1 VKKVTEDYNSLN
13 FNTAISQLMVF
24 INDCYKAEEIYKPYI
39 EGFIKMLAPIAPH
52 ISEELWS
59 RLGHDETITYQPW
72 PSYDEALLVDDE
84 IEIVVQV
91 NGKVRAKINVSK
103 DIAKEE
109 MEQIALDNEHVKYEI
124 EGKDIK
130 KVIAVPKKLVNIVA
144 K

>member
-1 VKKVTEDYNSLN
+1 
-13 FNTAISQLMVF
+13 
-24 INDCYKAEEIYKPYI
+24 
-39 EGFIKMLAPIAPH
+39 MLAPIAPH

-109 MEQIALDNEHVKYEI
+109 MEQIALDNEHVKSEI

-130 KVIAVPKKLVNIVA
+130 KLLQFLKTC
-144 K
+144 